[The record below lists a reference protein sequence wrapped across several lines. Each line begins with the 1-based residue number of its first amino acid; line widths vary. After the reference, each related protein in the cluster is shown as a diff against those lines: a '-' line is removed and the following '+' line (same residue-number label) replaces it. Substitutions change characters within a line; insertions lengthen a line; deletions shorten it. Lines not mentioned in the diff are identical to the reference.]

1 MKTIVRQLREEKK
14 LTQSEL
20 AEKSGLSLRTIQRIE
35 AGNIPKGFTLK
46 TLAKSL
52 ETEPEKLFIKDEED
66 IINTDRAKLI
76 NLSALSGLIIPF
88 GGIIFPL
95 ILILKTKD
103 KKNKELGKN
112 ILSVQ
117 IILALVISVSMIVS
131 PFIQKM
137 LSVEIPVFI
146 IPLLLFIILKLFI
159 IIKNGISL
167 NRKNELS
174 IKLKINFI

>member
-46 TLAKSL
+46 TLAKTL
-52 ETEPEKLFIKDEED
+52 ETEPEKLFIKDEKD
-66 IINTDRAKLI
+66 INTNRAKLI

-95 ILILKTKD
+95 ILTLKTKD
-103 KKNKELGKN
+103 KKNKKLGEN

-117 IILALVISVSMIVS
+117 IILALVVSVFMIVS

-137 LSVEIPVFI
+137 LSVEFPVFI
-146 IPLLLFIILKLFI
+146 IPLLLFLFLKLFI

-174 IKLKINFI
+174 IRLKINFI

>member
-1 MKTIVRQLREEKK
+1 MVRQLREEKK

-66 IINTDRAKLI
+66 LNTDRAKLI

-117 IILALVISVSMIVS
+117 IILALVVSVSMIVS

-137 LSVEIPVFI
+137 LSVEFPVFI